1 MSRYPLG
8 NMGAR
13 GTRCHAY
20 RKVRNQGMP
29 KKLQIKLLSQSAELL
44 SITNCSA
51 GQISVLRAESPSE
64 LRPYQR
70 ALTGSQGRE
79 RFVITVDGVEYRTED
94 HNLIGLGEVAPH
106 SGMTVSQYLSSV
118 GLLDGGISALL
129 MSFGIEGIEQ
139 KLCSALSPDEER
151 KVRLFAATAD
161 PAKVIVINEPFEP
174 ILSSWRERMAEFLT
188 DFARAK
194 NGLVIVTSLSYRP
207 DSWIDN
213 PAIARHQVGQSL
225 RRTIGFG
232 SGQSEDAQLLNQLR
246 DQVRADQTVIAAPP
260 TPPEQRPQAAAMS
273 LGAAALMGANSAQQ
287 EGVPLDTETITQT
300 TGLIH
305 NARLVASLKAGAA
318 LGAGGLGVWA
328 AVTLLGIYPIT
339 SAKAPSTEVKALA
352 KSQAPAES
360 STATTKNGSSA
371 QNEQSENTSKRASPP
386 EIAKATYVLDNY
398 SPAIRAALLDTS
410 KGIMG
415 DAALGGS
422 IAPPPAQSNS
432 QTNKEGN
439 FYKLLESAGTDKD
452 AAKDDGV
459 SQKLDD
465 AGSWQAPDTSDIE
478 QEFNP
483 SEEEQRREAIREKF
497 LEAIRA
503 AAERREQDG
512 EG

>member
-1 MSRYPLG
+1 
-8 NMGAR
+8 
-13 GTRCHAY
+13 
-20 RKVRNQGMP
+20 MP

-51 GQISVLRAESPSE
+51 GQISVLRAESPGE

-79 RFVITVDGVEYRTED
+79 RFVITVDGVEYRSED

-106 SGMTVSQYLSSV
+106 SGLTVSQYLSSV

-129 MSFGIEGIEQ
+129 VSFGIEGIEQ

-188 DFARAK
+188 DFVRAK

-232 SGQSEDAQLLNQLR
+232 SGQSEDAQFLNQLR
-246 DQVRADQTVIAAPP
+246 DQVRADQTPVAAPP
-260 TPPEQRPQAAAMS
+260 SPPEQRPQSAAMS
-273 LGAAALMGANSAQQ
+273 LGAAALMGANSVKP
-287 EGVPLDTETITQT
+287 EGIQLEKEAISQT
-300 TGLIH
+300 TGLIN

-318 LGAGGLGVWA
+318 LSAGGLGVWA
-328 AVTLLGIYPIT
+328 AVTLLGIYPVT
-339 SAKAPSTEVKALA
+339 SGKAPATEVKAVL
-352 KSQAPAES
+352 KNQAPSEAIKAP
-360 STATTKNGSSA
+360 TNNGASG
-371 QNEQSENTSKRASPP
+371 QQPQSEATNKRVAVP
-386 EIAKATYVLDNY
+386 EVVKTAYVLDNY
-398 SPAIRAALLDTS
+398 PPAIRAALLDTS

-415 DAALGGS
+415 DAALGS
-422 IAPPPAQSNS
+422 AIAPPPAQSSSQNS
-432 QTNKEGN
+432 KEGN

-452 AAKDDGV
+452 TAREERGEER
-459 SQKLDD
+459 LDN
-465 AGSWQAPDTSDIE
+465 AGSWHAPDTSDIGE
-478 QEFNP
+478 EFNP

-512 EG
+512 GE

>member
-1 MSRYPLG
+1 
-8 NMGAR
+8 
-13 GTRCHAY
+13 
-20 RKVRNQGMP
+20 MP

-129 MSFGIEGIEQ
+129 VSFGIEGIEQ

-246 DQVRADQTVIAAPP
+246 NQVRADQTPVSPP
-260 TPPEQRPQAAAMS
+260 PSAPEQRPQAAMS
-273 LGAAALMGANSAQQ
+273 LGAAALMGTNSAQQ
-287 EGVPLDTETITQT
+287 EGVPVDTETITQT

-305 NARLVASLKAGAA
+305 NARIVASLKAGAA

-328 AVTLLGIYPIT
+328 AVTLLGIYPVT
-339 SAKAPSTEVKALA
+339 SGKVSSTEVTAVVKNQEPAETSKAPSNDGA
-352 KSQAPAES
+352 SGQQP
-360 STATTKNGSSA
+360 
-371 QNEQSENTSKRASPP
+371 QSEITSERVAIP
-386 EIAKATYVLDNY
+386 EVVKATYVLDNY
-398 SPAIRAALLDTS
+398 PPAIRTALLDTS

-415 DAALGGS
+415 DAALGGA

>member
-1 MSRYPLG
+1 
-8 NMGAR
+8 
-13 GTRCHAY
+13 
-20 RKVRNQGMP
+20 MP

-79 RFVITVDGVEYRTED
+79 RFVITVDGSEYRTED

-246 DQVRADQTVIAAPP
+246 DQVRADQTTVAPP
-260 TPPEQRPQAAAMS
+260 ASPPQQRPHAAAMS
-273 LGAAALMGANSAQQ
+273 LGAAALMSTNPSTH
-287 EGVPLDTETITQT
+287 EGLQPEKVELSKFTA
-300 TGLIH
+300 LIH
-305 NARLVASLKAGAA
+305 NARLVDSLKAGAA

-328 AVTLLGIYPIT
+328 AVALLGIYPST
-339 SAKAPSTEVKALA
+339 SAKTPSTEVKTL
-352 KSQAPAES
+352 
-360 STATTKNGSSA
+360 TKNQEPDEANKAANNGGISISTSGS
-371 QNEQSENTSKRASPP
+371 QDTNKRAVPP
-386 EIAKATYVLDNY
+386 EVMKAAYILDNY
-398 SPAIRAALLDTS
+398 PPAIKAALLDTS

-415 DAALGGS
+415 DTALGGA
-422 IAPPPAQSNS
+422 IAPPPAPSTSQNS
-432 QTNKEGN
+432 KEGN
-439 FYKLLESAGTDKD
+439 FYKLLESAGTDKNT
-452 AAKDDGV
+452 ATEDGV
-459 SQKLDD
+459 SQRLDD

-483 SEEEQRREAIREKF
+483 TEEEQRREAIRQKF

-503 AAERREQDG
+503 AADRREQG
-512 EG
+512 EEE